1 MALKIFVICA
11 VFIIKVTSAADP
23 WTTTANLSRLLT
35 DHFGDNR
42 HHVTNPD
49 GKAAAF
55 HFIKDTFTSYG
66 LQVIDGDF
74 NTDNLNLKGINVAGM
89 WPGRLTGTRLD
100 RPIVLTAHYD
110 SSRGKA
116 AVQDNGSGLAALMEA
131 ARLIT
136 SQPCIQDYL
145 VVFAAFD
152 FEIKE
157 NPADH
162 TNAACYNGYCGSKDF
177 VQQYML
183 RYLDSVGVHVANID
197 GVIILDSILNF
208 NGTLG
213 AQTLPPDFEEV
224 PGLKESAESIKQDAF
239 KGNFILVTSRE
250 EYDFPLYSAFYN
262 RWDQAGQPQ
271 YKRQSVLLPLKDVV
285 TAVETQSDPNWNVYR
300 EFISDDLTSFW
311 NASTDIKAM
320 LLTDTLTMRGRG
332 RRNQGVDDKM
342 VLTKERLEFLKKIT
356 DVVTRTVMD
365 LAKFKDTCKDPMT
378 EAPAAFRK
386 GLQMS
391 GTINMPQGGQDVTV
405 TLDEFTS
412 SGRMEITVVIVASGG
427 TYKYAGHFNADD
439 NRVSLWDPNPEWD
452 VVSCFFSGHLHEVN
466 SGVLFTGE
474 MNGKCGDDWPHDV
487 LTIVASDSGGSC
499 GLTPSS
505 STDNLRSLL
514 TNHFNGNRHH
524 VTNPTGKQAAA
535 DYIHTTLKSYGMQI
549 YVDKFHTE
557 NAGYKGRNIVGIW
570 RGINSEG
577 TGDNSADKPVI
588 LGAHYDTCRDN
599 PGVDDNGSGLAA
611 LLEAARVIST
621 QPCVPTHSVV
631 FVAFD
636 LQCGESP
643 DHENTACSKGQCGS
657 KFFVEETL
665 VPYLASLDIK
675 SSDIQGVIIMD
686 SILNYNNTKNSQT
699 APPGFENTP
708 LWEDVYV
715 AEEEDGVR
723 GNFIAI
729 FSRQGYDQPL
739 YSIFHNRWDEECNP
753 QYKRRDVLIPYKN
766 IADETDTASN
776 PYWPVYQEASM
787 DLASF
792 WKASGDIK
800 GLLLSDTE
808 QHRGRDVGRHEKLPL
823 TDDRLGFLKKI
834 TNVVTR
840 TAMDLAGER
849 RCNAQPDTIPEGFI
863 EGIKLDGKV
872 SLPGGDKDYSF
883 VVNTFTTSGRVDAT
897 LSNSTWSIDVSGHFI
912 PKQQVLLLRLLEPE
926 WESLSCV
933 MSGPLV
939 NSGSGVLYS
948 GAIHGSCS
956 GAWPEGHVGFTLNSG
971 KQTVGGGVGNGSL
984 VVIGIVVG
992 VALSL
997 VVGAAVWYLRKRR
1010 PRQDGPT
1017 FQPLT
1022 EAT

>member
-1 MALKIFVICA
+1 M
-11 VFIIKVTSAADP
+11 TYQRDP
-23 WTTTANLSRLLT
+23 LQSNS
-35 DHFGDNR
+35 
-42 HHVTNPD
+42 NP
-49 GKAAAF
+49 F
-55 HFIKDTFTSYG
+55 
-66 LQVIDGDF
+66 Q
-74 NTDNLNLKGINVAGM
+74 
-89 WPGRLTGTRLD
+89 
-100 RPIVLTAHYD
+100 
-110 SSRGKA
+110 
-116 AVQDNGSGLAALMEA
+116 
-131 ARLIT
+131 
-136 SQPCIQDYL
+136 
-145 VVFAAFD
+145 
-152 FEIKE
+152 
-157 NPADH
+157 
-162 TNAACYNGYCGSKDF
+162 
-177 VQQYML
+177 
-183 RYLDSVGVHVANID
+183 
-197 GVIILDSILNF
+197 
-208 NGTLG
+208 
-213 AQTLPPDFEEV
+213 V
-224 PGLKESAESIKQDAF
+224 PGLKESYESVKQDAF

-320 LLTDTLTMRGRG
+320 LLTDTY
-332 RRNQGVDDKM
+332 
-342 VLTKERLEFLKKIT
+342 
-356 DVVTRTVMD
+356 
-365 LAKFKDTCKDPMT
+365 PMT

-386 GLQMS
+386 GFQMS
-391 GTINMPQGGQDVTV
+391 GTLAMPQGGQDVTITV
-405 TLDEFTS
+405 DEFTP
-412 SGRMEITVVIVASGG
+412 SGWMAITVVFVVSGG
-427 TYKYAGHFNADD
+427 VHKYAGRFNPDD
-439 NRVSLWDPNPEWD
+439 NRVSLWVPDPEWD
-452 VVSCFFSGHLHEVN
+452 LVNCFLSGHLHEMN

-474 MNGKCGDDWPHDV
+474 LNGKCGDYWPHDV

-505 STDNLRSLL
+505 TTENLRSLL

-524 VTNPTGKQAAA
+524 VTNPEGKKAAA
-535 DYIHTTLKSYGMQI
+535 DYIHATLKSYGMQI

-557 NAGYKGRNIVGIW
+557 NSGYKGKNIVGIW

-577 TGDNSADKPVI
+577 TGDQSSDKPVI

-636 LQCGESP
+636 LQCR
-643 DHENTACSKGQCGS
+643 DNNDDTACSKGQCGS

-739 YSIFHNRWDEECNP
+739 YSILHDRWNEECNP

-808 QHRGRDVGRHEKLPL
+808 QYRGRDVGRHEKLPL

-883 VVNTFTTSGRVDAT
+883 VVNTFTSSGRVDAT

-933 MSGPLV
+933 ISGPLV

-1010 PRQDGPT
+1010 PRQDGPN